1 MTERNSRDFGKKIDW
16 RVRKVESVGIN
27 SFCGSY
33 NAGLIL
39 KDGME
44 SILSMPSEERCW
56 KISLGRTG
64 WRSTVETR
72 SGVLHGERCWEE
84 GLERGGEDSMW
95 RTTRLLS

>member
-16 RVRKVESVGIN
+16 RVQKVESVGIN
-27 SFCGSY
+27 SFCESC

-44 SILSMPSEERCW
+44 SILSMPNEERCW

-64 WRSTVETR
+64 WLSTVETR
-72 SGVLHGERCWEE
+72 SGVLHGEGCWEE
-84 GLERGGEDSMW
+84 GLESGGEGSAW
-95 RTTRLLS
+95 RTIRLLS